1 LQQTA
6 ANPLAINL
14 GDPSKG
20 SQRLSLAGGINN
32 LGTTIGPVLL
42 GLAIF
47 GGVNNDAKNVSI
59 DSIKIP
65 YLLLGLAFVLVA
77 ILFKFSSIPNK
88 PAIIE
93 DEVVED
99 KSAKKSALA
108 YPQLIL
114 GMIAIFL
121 YVGVEV
127 STAGNLSDYLKQ
139 NVGIETRKAAP
150 FISLFWASLMIGRW
164 TSAAGAFNMKKSTQT
179 LLSVLLPFVAFGIF
193 MGINS
198 LVGNDV
204 SMFNYYPL
212 VIVVMI
218 LGDFMS
224 KGNPA
229 KQLLIFSLLGI
240 LSLFIGMNTSG
251 MVSVYA
257 FISVGLFC
265 STLWPCI
272 FTLSI
277 SGLGKFTNQGSGF
290 LIMMIMGGGIVSLV
304 QGRLAGNDLLGI
316 QASYIV
322 GVICFAYLAFFA
334 IYVRNLLKKQGVE
347 LEAPAAH

>member
-1 LQQTA
+1 
-6 ANPLAINL
+6 
-14 GDPSKG
+14 
-20 SQRLSLAGGINN
+20 
-32 LGTTIGPVLL
+32 
-42 GLAIF
+42 
-47 GGVNNDAKNVSI
+47 
-59 DSIKIP
+59 
-65 YLLLGLAFVLVA
+65 
-77 ILFKFSSIPNK
+77 
-88 PAIIE
+88 
-93 DEVVED
+93 
-99 KSAKKSALA
+99 
-108 YPQLIL
+108 
-114 GMIAIFL
+114 
-121 YVGVEV
+121 
-127 STAGNLSDYLKQ
+127 
-139 NVGIETRKAAP
+139 
-150 FISLFWASLMIGRW
+150 
-164 TSAAGAFNMKKSTQT
+164 
-179 LLSVLLPFVAFGIF
+179 

-277 SGLGKFTNQGSGF
+277 SGLGKYTNQGSGF

-334 IYVRNLLKKQGVE
+334 VYVRNLLKKQGVE
-347 LEAPAAH
+347 LEAPAAGH

>member
-1 LQQTA
+1 
-6 ANPLAINL
+6 
-14 GDPSKG
+14 
-20 SQRLSLAGGINN
+20 
-32 LGTTIGPVLL
+32 
-42 GLAIF
+42 
-47 GGVNNDAKNVSI
+47 
-59 DSIKIP
+59 
-65 YLLLGLAFVLVA
+65 
-77 ILFKFSSIPNK
+77 
-88 PAIIE
+88 
-93 DEVVED
+93 
-99 KSAKKSALA
+99 
-108 YPQLIL
+108 
-114 GMIAIFL
+114 
-121 YVGVEV
+121 
-127 STAGNLSDYLKQ
+127 
-139 NVGIETRKAAP
+139 
-150 FISLFWASLMIGRW
+150 MIGRW
-164 TSAAGAFNMKKSTQT
+164 TSAAGAFNLKKSTQT
-179 LLSVLLPFVAFGIF
+179 LLSVVLPFVAFGIF

-277 SGLGKFTNQGSGF
+277 SGLGKYTNQGSGF

-316 QASYIV
+316 QASYII